1 MLIRYSGTEN
11 KARVMV
17 EGRDES
23 RVHEIA
29 NQLAGKLKASLA
41 GVD

>member
-1 MLIRYSGTEN
+1 VLIRYSGTEN

-17 EGRDES
+17 EGRDDS

-29 NQLAGKLKASLA
+29 NQLASKLKRALA
-41 GVD
+41 GEG